1 MINLLDN
8 VQTANFNV
16 KTDSYKKDTGSIES
30 DKSNSFETM
39 LQQTSVDSEKTEVET
54 DDSIKLA
61 SKVNE
66 DEVISVKDI
75 ENADSNK
82 NGFESELDL
91 KKNIEP
97 QLKKNQKLEKIDH
110 TDKIPLALKT
120 ETNKEITIN
129 LNKLP
134 ENVKLIIQNK
144 MEQHSKGEIST
155 DKLKHDIKDILHLY
169 FKGNVKAEKV
179 IEQIPDSK
187 LIVQNNSK
195 KDIEKNKDD
204 VVLKPIVKEDKKT
217 ELAKSDVVNF
227 NATENNINPKTEKP
241 EKNDS
246 ITSTRIAQD
255 KQNAIDDK
263 KSEKINS
270 VKETKVDVGKELNQI
285 VSEKAD
291 VKVENLV
298 KQFNENKTETFE
310 HITKQTKIVLS
321 NNEMKFST
329 FIRPEELGRMDFK
342 FDIKDG
348 KISGRVILQSQEAAD
363 IFRSNVEELRAVFQ
377 KSNVEL
383 DKLEITVAGKY
394 LESSDN
400 GFDFSQGHSGQSEKE
415 SSWYVNKAIDY
426 IEDTMVATDRIYNA
440 GETGVNL
447 YA

>member
-8 VQTANFNV
+8 VQSANLNV
-16 KTDSYKKDTGSIES
+16 KTDSYKKDTGSVEFNQ
-30 DKSNSFETM
+30 SNSFESM
-39 LQQTSVDSEKTEVET
+39 LNQASVDSEKTAAKVKS
-54 DDSIKLA
+54 DSMV
-61 SKVNE
+61 SE
-66 DEVISVKDI
+66 DEVISVRDI
-75 ENADSNK
+75 ENTDSNK
-82 NGFESELDL
+82 KSIENEIDL
-91 KKNIEP
+91 KNNNEP
-97 QLKKNQKLEKIDH
+97 QLKKNQKPEKIDH
-110 TDKIPLALKT
+110 SDKIPLALKI

-134 ENVKLIIQNK
+134 ENVKLVIQNK

-155 DKLKHDIKDILHLY
+155 EKLKHDVKDILQLY

-195 KDIEKNKDD
+195 KDIEKNKDE
-204 VVLKPIVKEDKKT
+204 VLLKPIAKEDKKT

-227 NATENNINPKTEKP
+227 NANENNINPKTEKI

-246 ITSTRIAQD
+246 ITSSRIAQD

-270 VKETKVDVGKELNQI
+270 IKETKADFGKELNQI

-310 HITKQTKIVLS
+310 NITKQTKIVLT

-394 LESSDN
+394 LESQEN

-426 IEDTMVATDRIYNA
+426 IEDTMVTTDRMYNA